1 MLLYTSKGVPMAN
14 ETLRTI
20 EKRIR
25 MFKRRLI
32 DLGNMRPGTLS
43 VQYRNPAEKKIPF
56 NQISYTHKG
65 KSRSEY
71 VRAENLATVR
81 REIDAYKRFMSLLDQ
96 LLELSILA
104 SRTRCGTRP
113 APQASK
119 PAPSGST

>member
-1 MLLYTSKGVPMAN
+1 MAN

-25 MFKRRLI
+25 MLKRRLI
-32 DLGNMRPGTLS
+32 DVGNMRPGTLS

-71 VRAENLATVR
+71 VRGENLKTVR
-81 REIDAYKRFMSLLDQ
+81 REIDAYKRFKSLLDQ
-96 LLELSILA
+96 LLELSIQA
-104 SRTRCGTRP
+104 SRIRCGIRP
-113 APQASK
+113 APQAIKSE
-119 PAPSGST
+119 PSGST